1 MADKKK
7 ALFILR
13 QLENSGF
20 KAYLA
25 GGCVRDMLMGR
36 EPHDFDITTNAL
48 PKQTMDV
55 FSDLKVVHTGIK
67 HGTVTVIADGE
78 PFEITTFRV
87 DGCYSDSRHPDSVR
101 FTSELCDDLSRRDL
115 TVNAIAMDRNGD
127 IFDPFGGQQ
136 DISDRIIRCVGDPE
150 KRFGEDALRILRTVR
165 FASTLGFTIEENTA
179 SAANRLR
186 GRLENVSAER
196 IREELTKLI
205 CGENVVSVMLKH
217 RDIIAQAVPELVPCF
232 DFDQRSKYH
241 KYDVYEHIV
250 RAVDAMPMNS
260 PLLRTT
266 MLFHDLGKPHTFKL
280 DENGTGHFKHH
291 AEVGAEI
298 ALNVMKRL
306 KYDNDT
312 IKKIHTLIL
321 RHSEHIFN
329 EKEMRLSLSAL
340 GPELF
345 RLLMEVKKADNMA
358 KREFVL
364 NENRWFDRC
373 SSQAEELV
381 ANGFC
386 LTLGQ
391 LAVNGNDLK
400 TIGFE
405 GRAIG
410 AMLEKLLRAVVVGE
424 LENESS
430 VLLKKAMEGAK

>member
-1 MADKKK
+1 MTDNKK
-7 ALFILR
+7 AIFILQR
-13 QLENSGF
+13 LEKSGF

-25 GGCVRDMLMGR
+25 GGCVRDTLMGR

-48 PKQTMDV
+48 PEQTMDV
-55 FSDLKVVHTGIK
+55 FSDLTVVPTGIK
-67 HGTVTVIADGE
+67 HGTITVIADGE

-87 DGCYSDSRHPDSVR
+87 DGRYSDSRHPDSVQ

-136 DISDRIIRCVGDPE
+136 DIANKIIRCVGDPE

-165 FASTLGFTIEENTA
+165 FASTLGFSIEENTA
-179 SAANRLR
+179 SAADMLR

-205 CGENVVSVMLKH
+205 CGENVVSVMLKY
-217 RDIIAQAVPELVPCF
+217 RDIIAQAVPELIPCF
-232 DFDQRSKYH
+232 DFEQHSKYH

-250 RAVDAMPMNS
+250 RAVDAMPMDE

-266 MLFHDLGKPHTFKL
+266 MLFHDLGKPHTFRL

-306 KYDNDT
+306 KYDSDT
-312 IKKIHTLIL
+312 IKKVYTLIL

-329 EKEMRLSLSAL
+329 EKEMRLSLAAL
-340 GPELF
+340 GPEQF
-345 RLLMEVKKADNMA
+345 RLLMEIKKADNMA

-373 SSQAEELV
+373 SSQAEELA

-400 TIGFE
+400 AIGFE
-405 GRAIG
+405 GQAIG
-410 AMLEKLLRAVVVGE
+410 AMLGKLLRAVVVGE

-430 VLLKKAMEGAK
+430 VLLAKAMEGVK

>member
-1 MADKKK
+1 MTDNKK
-7 ALFILR
+7 AIFILQR
-13 QLENSGF
+13 LEKSGF

-48 PKQTMDV
+48 PEQTMDV
-55 FSDLKVVHTGIK
+55 FSDLTVVPTGIK
-67 HGTVTVIADGE
+67 HGTITVIADGE

-87 DGCYSDSRHPDSVR
+87 DGHYSDSRHPDSVQ
-101 FTSELCDDLSRRDL
+101 FTSELYDDLSRRDL
-115 TVNAIAMDRNGD
+115 TVNAMAMDRNGD
-127 IFDPFGGQQ
+127 IFDPFGGRQ
-136 DISDRIIRCVGDPE
+136 DIADRIIRCVGDPE
-150 KRFGEDALRILRTVR
+150 KRFCEDALRILRTVR
-165 FASTLGFTIEENTA
+165 FASTLGFTVEENTA
-179 SAANRLR
+179 SAADRLR
-186 GRLENVSAER
+186 SRLENVSAER

-205 CGENVVSVMLKH
+205 CGENVVSVMLKY

-232 DFDQRSKYH
+232 DFEQHSKYH

-250 RAVDAMPMNS
+250 RAVDATPMDS

-298 ALNVMKRL
+298 ALSVMKRL
-306 KYDNDT
+306 KYDSDT
-312 IKKIHTLIL
+312 IKKVYTLIL

-329 EKEMRLSLSAL
+329 EKEMRLSLAAL
-340 GPELF
+340 GPEQF
-345 RLLMEVKKADNMA
+345 RLLMEIKKADNMA

-373 SSQAEELV
+373 SSQAEELA

-400 TIGFE
+400 AIGFE
-405 GRAIG
+405 GQAIG
-410 AMLEKLLRAVVVGE
+410 AILGKLLRAVVVGE

-430 VLLKKAMEGAK
+430 VLLAKAMEGVK

>member
-1 MADKKK
+1 MTDNKK
-7 ALFILR
+7 AIFILQR
-13 QLENSGF
+13 LEKSGF

-25 GGCVRDMLMGR
+25 GGCVRDTLMGR

-48 PKQTMDV
+48 PEQTMDA
-55 FSDLKVVHTGIK
+55 FSDLTVVPTGIK
-67 HGTVTVIADGE
+67 HGTITVIADGE

-87 DGCYSDSRHPDSVR
+87 DGRYSDSRHPDSVQ
-101 FTSELCDDLSRRDL
+101 FTSELYDDLSRRDL
-115 TVNAIAMDRNGD
+115 TVNAMAMDRNGD
-127 IFDPFGGQQ
+127 IFDPFGGRQ
-136 DISDRIIRCVGDPE
+136 DIADRIIRCVGDPE
-150 KRFGEDALRILRTVR
+150 KRFCEDALRILRTVR
-165 FASTLGFTIEENTA
+165 FASTLGFTVEENTA
-179 SAANRLR
+179 SAADRLR
-186 GRLENVSAER
+186 SRLENVSAER

-205 CGENVVSVMLKH
+205 CGENVVSVMLKY

-232 DFDQRSKYH
+232 DFEQHSKYH

-250 RAVDAMPMNS
+250 RAVDATPMDS

-298 ALNVMKRL
+298 ALSVMKRL
-306 KYDNDT
+306 KYDSDT
-312 IKKIHTLIL
+312 IKKVYTLIL

-329 EKEMRLSLSAL
+329 EKEMRLSLAAL
-340 GPELF
+340 GPEQF
-345 RLLMEVKKADNMA
+345 RLLMEIKKADNMA

-373 SSQAEELV
+373 SSQAEELA

-400 TIGFE
+400 AIGFE
-405 GRAIG
+405 GQAIG
-410 AMLEKLLRAVVVGE
+410 AMLGKLLRAVVVGE

-430 VLLKKAMEGAK
+430 VLLAKAMEGVK

>member
-1 MADKKK
+1 MTDNKK
-7 ALFILR
+7 ALFILQR
-13 QLENSGF
+13 LEKSGF

-48 PKQTMDV
+48 PEQTMDV
-55 FSDLKVVHTGIK
+55 FFDLTVVPTGIK
-67 HGTVTVIADGE
+67 HGTITVIADGE

-87 DGCYSDSRHPDSVR
+87 DGHYSDSRHPDSVQ
-101 FTSELCDDLSRRDL
+101 FTSELYDDLSRRDL
-115 TVNAIAMDRNGD
+115 TVNAMAMDRNGD
-127 IFDPFGGQQ
+127 IFDPFGGRQ
-136 DISDRIIRCVGDPE
+136 DIADRIIRCVGDPE
-150 KRFGEDALRILRTVR
+150 KRFCEDALRILRTVR
-165 FASTLGFTIEENTA
+165 FASTLGFTVEENTA
-179 SAANRLR
+179 SAADRLR
-186 GRLENVSAER
+186 SRLENVSAER

-205 CGENVVSVMLKH
+205 CGENVVSVMLKY

-232 DFDQRSKYH
+232 DFEQHSKYH

-250 RAVDAMPMNS
+250 RAVDATPMDS

-298 ALNVMKRL
+298 ALSVMKRL
-306 KYDNDT
+306 KYDSDT
-312 IKKIHTLIL
+312 IKKVYTLIL

-329 EKEMRLSLSAL
+329 EKEMRLSLAAL
-340 GPELF
+340 GPEQF

-373 SSQAEELV
+373 SSQAEELA

-400 TIGFE
+400 AIGFE
-405 GRAIG
+405 GQAIG
-410 AMLEKLLRAVVVGE
+410 AILGKLLRAVVVGE

-430 VLLKKAMEGAK
+430 VLLAKAMEGVK